1 MIPFR
6 KSRELYREE
15 YPSERAA
22 LDEVP
27 KCLCSIFKWKC
38 LSDDRL
44 HLARLEKLC
53 NRRPCF
59 RPSRYRLREQHEAF
73 DAGTLPDQVRHIDSR
88 FPARYVA
95 ERGKTAARRQD
106 PERIAQDVATNTV
119 HDYVCTITIREAT
132 YAFRQSFRREVDNL
146 GEAQFLRLFSNI
158 LSAHARA
165 GAICGTGA
173 FCSIRFCALRS
184 AQNSAGIFICM
195 EV

>member
-6 KSRELYREE
+6 KSRELY
-15 YPSERAA
+15 
-22 LDEVP
+22 
-27 KCLCSIFKWKC
+27 
-38 LSDDRL
+38 
-44 HLARLEKLC
+44 
-53 NRRPCF
+53 
-59 RPSRYRLREQHEAF
+59 
-73 DAGTLPDQVRHIDSR
+73 QVRHIDSR

-146 GEAQFLRLFSNI
+146 GEAQFIRLFSNI